1 MKLSYSVYTLNLLH
15 PFTIANFT
23 RTTTPIVIT
32 KIEYQGFVGFG
43 EASLPP
49 YLGESHESVKT
60 FLHKVDLGLFKT
72 PFEIDNILKYVDAI
86 SPNNTAA
93 KASID
98 IALHDLVGKILNKP
112 WHLLFGVS
120 NDTMPETSITI
131 GIDKIDVIKQKV
143 KEAEGFKTLK
153 VKLGSN
159 NDKEIIKAIRET
171 TDKPICVDVNQ
182 GWNDKHYALDM
193 INWLHTKNTL
203 FVEQPLSKTKLDE
216 TAWLTQ
222 NSPLPIIADESV
234 QRISD
239 IEKIKGAFDGI
250 NIKLM
255 KCTGMHEAFNMI
267 QLAKEL
273 NLKILIGCMNESSCA
288 NLAAAQLA
296 PFATWVDLDGPF
308 MITNNPFENPILE
321 NGKIV
326 LENVDGIGAAQSK
339 NINFI
344 AV

>member
-86 SPNNTAA
+86 SHNNTAA

-143 KEAEGFKTLK
+143 KEAEGFKILK
-153 VKLGSN
+153 VKLGSL

-234 QRISD
+234 QRICD
-239 IEKIKGAFDGI
+239 IEKINGAFDGI

-255 KCTGMHEAFNMI
+255 LGF
-267 QLAKEL
+267 
-273 NLKILIGCMNESSCA
+273 
-288 NLAAAQLA
+288 
-296 PFATWVDLDGPF
+296 
-308 MITNNPFENPILE
+308 
-321 NGKIV
+321 
-326 LENVDGIGAAQSK
+326 
-339 NINFI
+339 
-344 AV
+344 